1 MNIIYFLKLN
11 PKFEGAYSEKN
22 TLGKPQ
28 LKEACSKA
36 AKEIIIKAL
45 LDFFGINISFSD
57 FLKSEDGKPYIK
69 NLPDFHFN
77 ISHSEN
83 AVAVAISDS
92 EVGIDCEKLRNAD
105 LRVAK
110 RRFTEKEYAYIIKDS
125 SETDLRFFE
134 IWTKKE
140 AYLKFC
146 GKGLT
151 MPLNSFDVTDGSLD
165 KSFHTYQKDVFFISV
180 CTDSP
185 NNNFTF
191 LEITPIKN
199 SYLKPILIGQMPK
212 QKKNSAV
219 K

>member
-22 TLGKPQ
+22 ILGKPQ

-45 LDFFGINISFSD
+45 LNFFGINISFSD
-57 FLKSEDGKPYIK
+57 FLKGENGKPYIK

-83 AVAVAISDS
+83 AVAVSISDS

-105 LRVAK
+105 LRIAK
-110 RRFTEKEYAYIIKDS
+110 RRFTEKEYTYIIKDS

-146 GKGLT
+146 GKGITL
-151 MPLNSFDVTDGSLD
+151 PLNSFDVTDGSLD
-165 KSFHTYQKDVFFISV
+165 KSFHTYQKDGFFISV

-191 LEITPIKN
+191 LEITEE
-199 SYLKPILIGQMPK
+199 
-212 QKKNSAV
+212 
-219 K
+219 